1 MTLPTRQARP
11 RRSSASYFV
20 AQPVSLP
27 VFRELLADAPSDA
40 WIALVPRSNPTQ
52 PGFRRSTRFEVQLVI
67 PSASRVERLSTFRGG
82 IRQWSA
88 VDRAILA
95 IDALRC
101 DAGRAGDLEVFFIS
115 SPS

>member
-11 RRSSASYFV
+11 RRFPSSYFV

-27 VFRELLADAPSDA
+27 VFRELLAEAPSDA
-40 WIALVPRSNPTQ
+40 WIALVPRASPAQ
-52 PGFRRSTRFEVQLVI
+52 PGSRSSSRFEVQLVI
-67 PSASRVERLSTFRGG
+67 PSTSRVERLRTFRGG

-95 IDALRC
+95 IDALLT
-101 DAGRAGDLEVFFIS
+101 DAGRAGDLEVFFIP